1 MLLMYVCLFMDVMMV
16 FSNRII
22 QFDRLRKY
30 NSSNISLIR
39 FGCEA
44 LFHVLLYNRD
54 SMLNGFDRMLIFGA
68 SLSPL
73 LSRPSVLSRRVIE
86 QSSGSSSSE
95 SSPTTSI
102 CISSS
107 SRSDSLL
114 IRCCAKYS
122 AFNVSI
128 STVMPFARSLRA
140 CRSNALANFF
150 RRRALEKRINE
161 KKTRLYIC
169 KANMDILGSKIF

>member
-1 MLLMYVCLFMDVMMV
+1 
-16 FSNRII
+16 
-22 QFDRLRKY
+22 
-30 NSSNISLIR
+30 
-39 FGCEA
+39 
-44 LFHVLLYNRD
+44 
-54 SMLNGFDRMLIFGA
+54 MLNGFDRMLIFGA

-102 CISSS
+102 CMSSS

-122 AFNVSI
+122 AFSVSI

-140 CRSNALANFF
+140 CRSNALDNFF
-150 RRRALEKRINE
+150 RRRALEKRNNE
-161 KKTRLYIC
+161 KKELVYIFVRPIWIFFSNDPIYFDVVHT
-169 KANMDILGSKIF
+169 KNEIKKLTFLLLSIRSVELVRRNMIADVHCALVYLDLFLCALSYAI